1 MAGVVAGVTPSGL
14 PSQTQSANAHS
25 YQIILTK
32 AQGERLAKSC
42 DQVAV
47 ELKTT

>member
-25 YQIILTK
+25 YQIILLLGDKGT
-32 AQGERLAKSC
+32 G
-42 DQVAV
+42 
-47 ELKTT
+47 